1 MKTPGIL
8 KLYIRVLCDN
18 GHDKGRHIGKLAFCH
33 TQLKRTALDY
43 VSGSG
48 FCRNLDRRCMDRREM
63 TGFPGLT
70 GTPNWTRPCPQQA
83 YRPGAVLK
91 RTPGAGWPWFLL
103 KRQRLPD

>member
-48 FCRNLDRRCMDRREM
+48 FCRNLDRRCMDRLARM
-63 TGFPGLT
+63 TGWG
-70 GTPNWTRPCPQQA
+70 C
-83 YRPGAVLK
+83 LK
-91 RTPGAGWPWFLL
+91 RNRGGCIPSGD
-103 KRQRLPD
+103 RLRAERK